1 MTLTFTQLIPVI
13 LVFALYF
20 MGLPIVYAL
29 FGSTFFYFL
38 VLDPSTSCWLILQKV
53 MNSTQSFSMLAIPFF
68 IMAGSVMNFGG
79 ISDKM
84 MDFCECVTGHMRG
97 GLAQVNVLLS
107 MLMGGCSGSA
117 NADCAMQSKMLVPE
131 MEKRGYSKAFSAAI
145 TAASSAATPVIPP
158 GVNLIVFCLIAQA
171 SLGRTFA
178 AGYVPGILMSLSMM
192 ITVAI
197 IAKKRNYPTTRDK
210 FPAFKEIAK
219 QFFISFWGL
228 FFPFGIILGM
238 RFGLFTPS
246 EGGAVAVLY
255 CFIIGGL
262 VYRKLDLRKHFI
274 PILMD
279 TISGTSSVVLIMVS
293 ASVFGQ
299 YMTWIN
305 LPKIVT
311 AAVLNITQNKYVFL
325 LLCNLILLVMGMFL
339 EGGAALMIITPLL
352 LPVAKQLGVGVYHFG
367 LVAIVNIMIGGITPP
382 FGSMMFTTCGI
393 TGCPISEFLK
403 EVWPFILCLIL
414 ILLLLTFCPVLIDVV
429 PNLIYGPVGANGI

>member
-1 MTLTFTQLIPVI
+1 MTLTFTQIIPI
-13 LVFALYF
+13 LLVFLLYF

-38 VLDPSTSCWLILQKV
+38 VLDPHTQCWLLLQKV
-53 MNSTQSFSMLAIPFF
+53 MNATQSFSMLAIPFF
-68 IMAGSVMNFGG
+68 IMSGSVMNFGG

-197 IAKKRNYPTTRDK
+197 IAKKRNYPKTRDK
-210 FPAFKEIAK
+210 FPPVKEVLK
-219 QFFISFWGL
+219 QAFISFWGL

-255 CFIIGGL
+255 CFLVGGL
-262 VYRKLDLRKHFI
+262 IYRKLSLKKHFI
-274 PILMD
+274 PILLD
-279 TISGTSSVVLIMVS
+279 TIAGTSSVVLIMVS
-293 ASVFGQ
+293 ANVFGQ

-305 LPKIVT
+305 LPRIVT
-311 AAVLNITQNKYVFL
+311 TAVLNLTTNKYAFL
-325 LLCNLILLVMGMFL
+325 LLCNLILLIMGMFI
-339 EGGAALMIITPLL
+339 EGGAALMIVTPLL
-352 LPVAKQLGVGVYHFG
+352 LPVARKLGINDYHFG
-367 LVAIVNIMIGGITPP
+367 LVAVVNIMIGGITPP

-393 TGCPISEFLK
+393 TNCSISAFIK
-403 EVWPFILCLIL
+403 EVWPFIVCLIIVL
-414 ILLLLTFCPVLIDVV
+414 IILTFCPTLITIV
-429 PNLIYGPVGANGI
+429 PDLIYGPEL